1 MINNQKTISK
11 IIKFKGIGLHS
22 GEPVEIKLI
31 PEKIDSGISFAFNKY
46 KIKALWKNAEVSQLC
61 SKIKLKNIYISTIE
75 HLMSAL
81 SGLGIT
87 NLIIITNSLEMPILD
102 GSAKEYID
110 KILEAGL
117 KDQKKNKKILK
128 IKKKLSYS
136 QKDKFIEI
144 EPSKNRNL
152 SIDYT
157 IDYDDDF
164 IKKQKYLYEHS
175 FENYNQIYKARTFCL
190 QNDLEKIF
198 AMGLAK
204 GGSLDNAIVVSGNKI
219 LNQDG
224 LRYENEFVKHKVLD
238 CIGDLYLAEYEIHGK
253 VITYSGGHELNLRL
267 LRKIFEDKDNYEII

>member
-144 EPSKNRNL
+144 EPSKNSFL

-219 LNQDG
+219 LNQGG

-238 CIGDLYLAEYEIHGK
+238 CVGDLYLAEYEIQGK